1 MTSSPRSRR
10 DQTDEDDAETAYR
23 PLIAPNGRKIV
34 APAARRHVCEVLR
47 LADSMSVLDIAD
59 YATPVTGFT
68 QPAEAVTE

>member
-1 MTSSPRSRR
+1 
-10 DQTDEDDAETAYR
+10 
-23 PLIAPNGRKIV
+23 
-34 APAARRHVCEVLR
+34 